1 MPILASGDAYSVIN
15 YDGKIH
21 LSTANEASNCD
32 IELTPDEALEL
43 VRALNQRAHKLQNR
57 ESGKDFVGGLIGAGV
72 TPADLEG
79 DEIVE
84 VEPPKPRFA
93 VGDRVETTNQLFTNR
108 RGTVTWV
115 DDDEPPRIE
124 VRIDGVKVYNGDHV
138 LVDGDTFYL
147 GEHGETIWHE
157 GSWKLVEDD
166 PEPVEEVSG
175 NNNQG
180 GDANESNEVP
190 F

>member
-57 ESGKDFVGGLIGAGV
+57 ESGNDFVGGLLRTE
-72 TPADLEG
+72 TPD
-79 DEIVE
+79 DEVEPVE
-84 VEPPKPRFA
+84 VEPPEPSFA
-93 VGDRVETTNQLFTNR
+93 VGDRVEMTAAAYKDM

-115 DDDEPPRIE
+115 GDTQIE

-138 LVDGDTFYL
+138 LVDGDPFFL

-166 PEPVEEVSG
+166 PEPVEEVSV